1 MGYTLRMLYAYFGG
15 TGATGIVRYEVL
27 LLQDGS
33 HYTVVAEHYR
43 PQASQPTPRRVWLPA
58 CPSDQI
64 HFKQTRLYH
73 GRDALTALRT
83 VLRAACQATNSA
95 HLGQRYCYVLP
106 AVRAGGGQLA
116 PLVPL
121 QLRHNNALPEH
132 PQLWQTGRSLVC
144 LPPEHHAHACLDRR
158 MFGDERITWA
168 WA

>member
-1 MGYTLRMLYAYFGG
+1 MGYTFGMLYAYFGG
-15 TGATGIVRYEVL
+15 AGATGTARYEVL

-33 HYTVVAEHYR
+33 HYTVVAEHHR
-43 PQASQPTPRRVWLPA
+43 PRVSQPTPRRVWLSA
-58 CPSDQI
+58 CSSDQI
-64 HFKQTRLYH
+64 NAEQTRLYH
-73 GRDALTALRT
+73 GRDALQALRT

-95 HLGQRYCYVLP
+95 QLGQRYCYVLP

-116 PLVPL
+116 PLVPP

-132 PQLWQTGRSLVC
+132 PQLWQAGRSLVY
-144 LPPEHHAHACLDRR
+144 LPPVRHAQACPDRR